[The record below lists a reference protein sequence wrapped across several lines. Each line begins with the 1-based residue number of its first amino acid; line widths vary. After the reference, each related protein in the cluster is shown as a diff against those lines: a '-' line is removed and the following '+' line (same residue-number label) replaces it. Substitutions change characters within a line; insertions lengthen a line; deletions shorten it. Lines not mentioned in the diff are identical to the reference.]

1 MPVPFRRTSKTRK
14 AKRRT
19 HQRAEMPTIIMCDNC
34 GSTLKPHNVCKKCG
48 YYKGKKVIDIK
59 EEK

>member
-19 HQRAEMPTIIMCDNC
+19 HQRATMPTTAMCENC
-34 GSTLKPHNVCKKCG
+34 GSTVKPHTVCSECG
-48 YYKGKKVIDIK
+48 FYKGKQVVEVKNK
-59 EEK
+59 

>member
-19 HQRAEMPTIIMCDNC
+19 HQRATMPTISTCTNC
-34 GSTLKPHNVCKKCG
+34 GSTIKPHTVCKECG
-48 YYKGKKVIDIK
+48 HYKGKEVIKKD
-59 EEK
+59 